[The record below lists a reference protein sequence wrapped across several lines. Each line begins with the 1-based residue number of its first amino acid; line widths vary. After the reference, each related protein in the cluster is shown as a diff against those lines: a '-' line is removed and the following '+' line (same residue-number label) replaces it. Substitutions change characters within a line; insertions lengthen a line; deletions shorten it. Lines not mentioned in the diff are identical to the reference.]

1 MKIEDPFP
9 DFLTTPQKNL
19 KMTVR
24 SSETGSKPVLFSC
37 PMRSTLLFNDKLP
50 STATDQTDGRTSVH
64 SQYSGLHLSYGA
76 MKYVRKGRSIC
87 SKVLFVRK
95 WYVFEYVTC
104 LAFNPFQH
112 KELCSLI
119 LLCLN
124 DQITK
129 YRITLY

>member
-1 MKIEDPFP
+1 MKIKDPFP
-9 DFLTTPQKNL
+9 DFLTTPQMSL

-24 SSETGSKPVLFSC
+24 SQETGSKPVLYSC

-50 STATDQTDGRTSVH
+50 STATDQTDRTSVY

-76 MKYVRKGRSIC
+76 MQYVRTGPSIC

-95 WYVFEYVTC
+95 WYLFGNVTC
-104 LAFNPFQH
+104 LAVNVFQH
-112 KELCSLI
+112 KELGSLI

-129 YRITLY
+129 SRITLY